1 MKRNVWLVL
10 AILAFVA
17 TGVSAEG
24 TKESPQME
32 EMTLRMGLISSENHP
47 ITKASRRFA
56 ETISDKTDGKVTIQ
70 VMPGGS
76 LGGEIE
82 MHDMIASKTLDL
94 GCFGSGV
101 PSSYNPEFQILL
113 MPYLWKD
120 WQTMIAFSKSDVM
133 DSMNEK
139 YTEKSKVRVLASNWN
154 QGERVTLSKRPI
166 NSIADFKGLKIR
178 VPQLPSWIDMWKMVD
193 ANPTPIPF
201 PEVYS
206 ALQQGVVDAVESP
219 TNFMY
224 SSSFY
229 EQAKYLV
236 RTNHVM
242 YFNMVFMNDA
252 LFQGMSKE
260 LQNIFIEAAVEA
272 GDYQN
277 QLVQDQLKD
286 FEQKLKDEGVSFTD
300 IDLQKMSQI
309 MQPLYEKWEDQFGAE
324 IRAEIE
330 AFKSS
335 H

>member
-1 MKRNVWLVL
+1 MNKNVWLVL
-10 AILAFVA
+10 AVLVLAVGGLA
-17 TGVSAEG
+17 AEG
-24 TKESPQME
+24 ASEEPQLQ

-47 ITKASRRFA
+47 ITLASKRFA
-56 ETISDKTDGKVTIQ
+56 DTVNQKTDGRVTIQ
-70 VMPGGS
+70 VVPAGA

-120 WQTMIAFSKSDVM
+120 WETMVAFSKSPVM

-139 YTEKSKVRVLASNWN
+139 YTAKSKVRVLASNWN
-154 QGERVTLSKRPI
+154 QGERVTLSKKPI

-178 VPQLPSWIDMWKMVD
+178 VPQLPSWMDMWKLVG

-206 ALQQGVVDAVESP
+206 ALQQGVVDAIENP
-219 TNFMY
+219 FNFMY
-224 SSSFY
+224 TSSFY

-242 YFNMVFMNDA
+242 YFNMIFMNDE
-252 LFQGMSKE
+252 LFQSMGE
-260 LQNIFIEAAVEA
+260 EYQEIFLEAAVEA
-272 GDYQN
+272 GDYHN
-277 QLVQDQLKD
+277 QLVQADLKD
-286 FEQKLKDEGVSFTD
+286 IEGKLLAGGVSITD
-300 IDLQKMSQI
+300 IDLQEMRRL
-309 MQPLYEKWEDQFGAE
+309 MLPLYDKWESQFGAE
-324 IRAEIE
+324 IRAKIAEFQ
-330 AFKSS
+330 AAR
-335 H
+335 